1 MTDKAPARVSRRV
14 DLRVILIIVGV
25 SATGAAGSV
34 LAHGDHDW
42 IRVDN
47 FRNPITGEHC
57 CGEHDCA
64 VVPASDV
71 EVEPGGWRILSTGE
85 RIPDRETLRSKDG
98 RFWRCHQPNGTR
110 RCFFAPPGT
119 S

>member
-1 MTDKAPARVSRRV
+1 MTDTVRS
-14 DLRVILIIVGV
+14 
-25 SATGAAGSV
+25 SACATFTTALLAAGLSIAGAAGTAR
-34 LAHGDHDW
+34 AHGDHDW

-57 CGEHDCA
+57 CGEHDCF
-64 VVPASDV
+64 VVPAADV
-71 EVEPGGWRILSTGE
+71 EMTRDGWHILSKDE
-85 RIPDRETLRSKDG
+85 HIPERETLRSKDG
-98 RFWRCHQPNGTR
+98 KFWRCHMPNGKR